1 MRQQQQQLQ
10 QKPVEGNESF
20 SESFESPS
28 SNSSNNS
35 GHYYGECCS
44 NKEGIAG
51 ESSYYAQL
59 PEDVQ
64 QINECCFPS
73 MYVIK

>member
-1 MRQQQQQLQ
+1 MRQQQQLQ
-10 QKPVEGNESF
+10 QKPMEGNESF
-20 SESFESPS
+20 SESFGSPS

-44 NKEGIAG
+44 NKEGNAG

-59 PEDVQ
+59 PEDDQ